1 AKARRSSQLPR
12 ATMSPR
18 RSSKAGMPASS
29 PRSPRA
35 SACGWL
41 AMRGRC
47 VRRSPSMAGRSRRPP
62 QVRWRAAAAARSGP
76 PPGPWA
82 TPSAAPTTP
91 RRPDASRKQNR
102 RHFRVACFGGHRSPA
117 TAMRREAY
125 SFFAF
130 LAFFLAG
137 LRLAAFFFVA
147 FFFVAFLAFFLAGL
161 RLAAFFFAA
170 LFFAGFLFAALR
182 FFGAAFFFA
191 AFFFAAFFGAAFF
204 ALRFFAFFFGA
215 AGAAGDAMV
224 IMSAIIFSSP
234 V

>member
-1 AKARRSSQLPR
+1 
-12 ATMSPR
+12 
-18 RSSKAGMPASS
+18 
-29 PRSPRA
+29 
-35 SACGWL
+35 
-41 AMRGRC
+41 MRGRY
-47 VRRSPSMAGRSRRPP
+47 VRRSPSMSGRSRRLP
-62 QVRWRAAAAARSGP
+62 QVRWRATAAAQSGP

-82 TPSAAPTTP
+82 SPGAAPTTP
-91 RRPDASRKQNR
+91 RRPDASPKQNR

-147 FFFVAFLAFFLAGL
+147 FFFVAFLAFLAFFLAGL

-170 LFFAGFLFAALR
+170 L
-182 FFGAAFFFA
+182 FFA

>member
-1 AKARRSSQLPR
+1 
-12 ATMSPR
+12 
-18 RSSKAGMPASS
+18 
-29 PRSPRA
+29 
-35 SACGWL
+35 
-41 AMRGRC
+41 MRGRY
-47 VRRSPSMAGRSRRPP
+47 VRRSPSMSGRSRRLP
-62 QVRWRAAAAARSGP
+62 QVRWRATAAAQSGP

-82 TPSAAPTTP
+82 SPGAAPTTP
-91 RRPDASRKQNR
+91 RRPDASPKQNR

-147 FFFVAFLAFFLAGL
+147 FFFVAFLAFLAFFLAGL
-161 RLAAFFFAA
+161 RFAAFFFVA
-170 LFFAGFLFAALR
+170 LFFAGFLFAAFR